1 MYLGLILLILLFSLS
16 VAVIYKILDWS
27 IPFKIILLKSFMTVW
42 ALAISLGLFALIVIN
57 FF

>member
-1 MYLGLILLILLFSLS
+1 MYIGLILLILLFSLS

-27 IPFKIILLKSFMTVW
+27 IPFKIILIKSFMAVW
-42 ALAISLGLFALIVIN
+42 ALAISLGLFVLIVLT